1 MQYGKVWHKGSIE
14 ERSNAKCGV
23 RRTLMAC
30 GYFGVVYRGAP
41 VHRGVH
47 VVEKCVSMRAV
58 VCEQSGQT
66 S

>member
-47 VVEKCVSMRAV
+47 VVEK
-58 VCEQSGQT
+58 
-66 S
+66 